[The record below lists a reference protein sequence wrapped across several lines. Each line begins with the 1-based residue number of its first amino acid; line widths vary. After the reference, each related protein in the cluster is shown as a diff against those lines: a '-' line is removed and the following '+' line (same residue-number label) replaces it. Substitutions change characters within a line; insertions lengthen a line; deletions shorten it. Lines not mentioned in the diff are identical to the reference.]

1 MKILFA
7 DALPEAFIDTLR
19 KCGDDCV
26 VSPGLGGDDLPDAI
40 EDADVL
46 VVRSTEVTAETI
58 NRAKNLGLVVRSGA
72 GTNTIDCQ
80 SAADAGVY
88 VCNVPGTNSVAV
100 AELTLGLLLAIDR
113 HIADAAND
121 LRNGVWNK
129 KAYSRADGLLG
140 KTMGIVGVGEIGLA
154 VAERAR
160 CFGMSVLAVRK
171 AERDPDTEA
180 RIRSIGIRLVDHLDD
195 LLGEVDIVSIH
206 VPGGPGTVGLVDE
219 EFLAKMRPGTI
230 LLNTSR
236 GEVVDE
242 RALLAAIDEKGIR
255 AGLDVFCCEPD
266 QGSGKFA
273 SELAS
278 NPHVVGTHHV
288 GASTQ
293 QAQDATSTGT
303 IEVIEAYRN
312 GDLLNCVNV
321 VHTRLGTSTIT
332 IRHYDRVGV
341 LAAVFEMLRTAEI
354 NVQTMQNKVFEGET
368 AAVAVIDVSGEVP
381 ASLADQLGSLNHVI
395 RVSVTQHDR

>member
-19 KCGDDCV
+19 ERGDDCV
-26 VSPGLGGDDLPDAI
+26 VSPQLDGDDLPDAI
-40 EDADVL
+40 GDADVL
-46 VVRSTEVTAETI
+46 IVRSTEVTAETI
-58 NRAKNLGLVVRSGA
+58 GRAENLGLVVRSGA

-80 SAADAGVY
+80 AAADAGVY
-88 VCNVPGTNSVAV
+88 VCNVPGTNAVAV
-100 AELTLGLLLAIDR
+100 AELTMGLLLAIDR
-113 HIADAAND
+113 HIADATSD
-121 LRNGVWNK
+121 LHDGIWNK
-129 KAYSRADGLLG
+129 KVYSRADGLLG
-140 KTMGIVGVGEIGLA
+140 KTLGIVGVGEIGLA

-160 CFGMSVLAVRK
+160 CFGMSVVAVRK
-171 AERDPDTEA
+171 TERNPDTEA

-195 LLGEVDIVSIH
+195 LLDESDVVSIH
-206 VPGGPGTVGLVDE
+206 VPGGPHTVGLVDTG
-219 EFLAKMRPGTI
+219 FLAKMRPGAI

-242 RALLAAIDEKGIR
+242 AALLAAIDEKGIR
-255 AGLDVFCCEPD
+255 AGLDVFCGEPD
-266 QGSGKFA
+266 QGSGKFT

-278 NPHVVGTHHV
+278 NPSVVGTHHI

-293 QAQDATSTGT
+293 QAQDATSAGT
-303 IEVIEAYRN
+303 IEVIEAYRD

-341 LAAVFEMLRTAEI
+341 LAAVFEDLRKSEI

-381 ASLADQLGSLNHVI
+381 EKLTDRLACLDHVI
-395 RVSVTQHDR
+395 RVRVTHHNR

>member
-7 DALPEAFIDTLR
+7 DALPEAFVDSLR
-19 KCGDDCV
+19 ERGDDCIV
-26 VSPGLGGDDLPDAI
+26 RPELASSDLPDAI

-46 VVRSTEVTAETI
+46 VVRSTEVTADTI
-58 NRAKNLGLVVRSGA
+58 NQARSLGLVVRSGA

-80 SAADAGVY
+80 AAADAGVY
-88 VCNVPGTNSVAV
+88 VCNVPGTSAVAV

-113 HIADAAND
+113 HIADATSD
-121 LRNGVWNK
+121 LRNGLWNK
-129 KAYSRADGLLG
+129 KTYSSADGLLG
-140 KTMGIVGVGEIGLA
+140 RTMGIIGVGEIGLA

-160 CFGMSVLAVRK
+160 CFGMSVVAIRK
-171 AERDPDTEA
+171 ADRDPDTEA
-180 RIRSIGIRLVDHLDD
+180 RIRSTGIRLVNSLED
-195 LLGEVDIVSIH
+195 LLGRSDIVSVH
-206 VPGGPGTVGLVDE
+206 VPGGLGTEGLVDAA
-219 EFLAKMRPGTI
+219 FLDRMRPGAI

-236 GEVVDE
+236 GQVVDE
-242 RALLAAIDEKGIR
+242 DALLAAIEEKGIR
-255 AGLDVFCCEPD
+255 PGLDVFCGEPD
-266 QGSGKFA
+266 QGTGEFS
-273 SELAS
+273 SRLAS
-278 NPHVVGTHHV
+278 NPNVVGTHHV

-293 QAQDATSTGT
+293 QAQDATSAGT
-303 IEVIEAYRN
+303 IEVIEGYRS

-341 LAAVFEMLRTAEI
+341 LAAVFEHLRRSEI

-381 ASLADQLGSLNHVI
+381 ESLTDRLACLEHVI
-395 RVSVTQHDR
+395 RVRVTHHDR